1 MNEQF
6 FPPPQPALPAAID
19 PHLFRQVMGTFAS
32 GVTVVS
38 LDADGMPRGMTAS
51 SFMSGSLDP
60 PLCVVSVAK
69 RAHMHAF
76 MCRTKRFGV
85 NILAQGQQVYARHFS
100 GKPVPDLAPPFQEL
114 AGVPMLND
122 AIARIV
128 AEPHA
133 NHDCGDHTL
142 FIGHILHMDCDA
154 QRPLLYHRSGFCSLQ
169 PLSDRQAVTVPE
181 FW

>member
-1 MNEQF
+1 MNDQRV
-6 FPPPQPALPAAID
+6 PPPPSSTPAAID

-51 SFMSGSLDP
+51 AFMSGSLEP

-76 MCRTKRFGV
+76 MSKTKRFGV
-85 NILAQGQQVYARHFS
+85 NILAERQQLYARHFS
-100 GKPVPDLAPPFQEL
+100 GKPVADLIPPFREL
-114 AGVPMLND
+114 AGVPMLSD

-128 AEPHA
+128 AEAYA

-142 FIGHILHMDCDA
+142 FIGHIVHMDCDERA
-154 QRPLLYHRSGFCSLQ
+154 PLLYHRSGFCTLQ
-169 PLSDRQAVTVPE
+169 PSSDRQAVTVPE